1 MLVHKNQILDLHTQ
15 KIRKIMEGM
24 EMITRVTQFKTSTF
38 MHNSSDWYFL
48 SPMFSGSAGIIIGL
62 IIASVAN
69 WV

>member
-1 MLVHKNQILDLHTQ
+1 
-15 KIRKIMEGM
+15 MEGM
-24 EMITRVTQFKTSTF
+24 EMMTRITQFKTSTS

-62 IIASVAN
+62 VIASVVN